1 MNENKK
7 NILQE
12 QVTKLDEVLQTLEK
26 NFNLEEE
33 LMDEYSF
40 LSIVKENF
48 DGLFGQYGIMHN
60 SKILEFKVL
69 FLTTIAQDI

>member
-40 LSIVKENF
+40 LSIVKENLM
-48 DGLFGQYGIMHN
+48 DYLDNM
-60 SKILEFKVL
+60 E
-69 FLTTIAQDI
+69 